1 MKGGQN
7 NRKNPP
13 VGSLMNTNEVV
24 QCGVREQHELSV
36 LADRISKVVSGHDS
50 SIPDLRAEGKSEI
63 KQSVSVINSIRAR
76 VGMEIKLLEKYQ
88 SEIKTLLSAIEDKM
102 EILHDCSDPWLLEI
116 AGERAEKLALS
127 RTVYTQL
134 SATVDAAIGRYSEY
148 AETLKEA
155 VHGMS
160 LMLEQSGAIELTE
173 IYLNVRKAAVRASE
187 VKISV

>member
-63 KQSVSVINSIRAR
+63 KQDIDH
-76 VGMEIKLLEKYQ
+76 LE
-88 SEIKTLLSAIEDKM
+88 
-102 EILHDCSDPWLLEI
+102 
-116 AGERAEKLALS
+116 G
-127 RTVYTQL
+127 
-134 SATVDAAIGRYSEY
+134 
-148 AETLKEA
+148 LK
-155 VHGMS
+155 V
-160 LMLEQSGAIELTE
+160 
-173 IYLNVRKAAVRASE
+173 
-187 VKISV
+187 

>member
-1 MKGGQN
+1 
-7 NRKNPP
+7 
-13 VGSLMNTNEVV
+13 
-24 QCGVREQHELSV
+24 
-36 LADRISKVVSGHDS
+36 
-50 SIPDLRAEGKSEI
+50 
-63 KQSVSVINSIRAR
+63 
-76 VGMEIKLLEKYQ
+76 MEIKLLEKYQ

-102 EILHDCSDPWLLEI
+102 EFLHDCSDPWLLET
-116 AGERAEKLALS
+116 ARERAEKLALS

-134 SATVDAAIGRYSEY
+134 SATVDAAIGQYSEY